1 MCSKILANLNVP
13 LKSRKYLCIKIKSQ
27 NKVNP
32 WTNVGASVPRG
43 NEPCQSA
50 VQYNVVTNLN
60 RSSHM
65 YNVQAPNVNFQ
76 DVILLETS
84 RKQLGKFT
92 NKGQKRRI
100 GHLYQ
105 YFPYIQAC
113 KTSTPNHGLLNPQS
127 ANLLCKITMHG
138 HHN

>member
-1 MCSKILANLNVP
+1 MCSKNLANVNVP

-27 NKVNP
+27 NKD
-32 WTNVGASVPRG
+32 VGASVPRG

-60 RSSHM
+60 RHSHM

-76 DVILLETS
+76 EVILSETS

-92 NKGQKRRI
+92 NRRQKRRI
-100 GHLYQ
+100 GYLYQ
-105 YFPYIQAC
+105 YFPYIQLRSPIMEP
-113 KTSTPNHGLLNPQS
+113 STHGDVEVNYFQ
-127 ANLLCKITMHG
+127 NLSCQETKF
-138 HHN
+138 